1 MWLDNASKLDMLF
14 YKPYADLIKEIVE
27 DEDYNPLTI
36 GIFGL
41 WGAGKST
48 LLNMIKDSI
57 DTQNVE
63 CIEINA
69 WMFEGY
75 EDAKT
80 AIMESLLQTIES
92 NKKFTDKAGEEIK
105 GLLKRVNWMKLG
117 TKAVSFGAPLLT
129 SIGMAN
135 PFPLLLNVATDVL
148 SDKNK
153 ISETICNAAN
163 GLDNIRENYLNEK
176 EKSTVENIRQF
187 KNEFEKMLEKTGIK
201 NLVVLIDDLDRCNP
215 DRIIETL
222 EAIKLFLSVKNTT
235 FIIAAD
241 ENVIQYA
248 IKKKYPKEHN
258 YDPEIAQEYIEK
270 IIQLPIYIPELSSKD
285 IENYLLLLV
294 CQKYLSEGTFKKM
307 LKNIY
312 ESKILIREETI
323 TLSELHV
330 IISSIPDKKF
340 KNNSDIE
347 FEKDIDIINKIKD
360 IIAYTL
366 KGNPRQA
373 KRFLNTFVTKRKLAE
388 NYFGDDIDIKI
399 LTKLLVLQK
408 LDINLFKTLN
418 EWNKNFTTKNE
429 ELQKLYIAL
438 EKDDLSEYKLWDTV
452 QIRKWLKC
460 EPTDLFTKRLDK
472 YFYLT
477 RELLVDKPS
486 EQNIDAKTKELLEEI
501 GNSKPHNIDNIVDR
515 FSKIESG
522 QIKEGFNILL
532 PQIKEGKLELY
543 IVKSIFIHFID
554 YRKSIINEIEEGE
567 FIIELSDIP
576 LYEAM
581 YTADKENMK
590 KCIESLKMKG
600 RIQEKLYKMLIKGD
614 E

>member
-27 DEDYNPLTI
+27 NEEYNPLTI

-57 DTQNVE
+57 DTKEIE

-80 AIMESLLQTIES
+80 ALMESLLQTIES
-92 NKKFTDKAGEEIK
+92 NQKFMEKAGGEIK
-105 GLLKRVNWMKLG
+105 GLLKRVNWLKLG
-117 TKAVSFGAPLLT
+117 TKAMSYGAPLIA
-129 SIGMAN
+129 SVGMAN
-135 PFPLLLNVATDVL
+135 PLPLLLNVANDIV
-148 SDKNK
+148 SDKTK
-153 ISETICNAAN
+153 MADVISNTAD
-163 GLDNIRENYLNEK
+163 GLENIRENYLNEK
-176 EKSTVENIRQF
+176 KKSTVENIRQF
-187 KNEFEKMLEKTGIK
+187 KSEFEKMLEKIGIK

-258 YDPEIAQEYIEK
+258 YDPEISQEYIEK

-294 CQKYLSEGTFKKM
+294 CQKYLTEDTFKKL

-323 TLSELHV
+323 SLSELYV
-330 IISSIPDKKF
+330 IISGISDKKF
-340 KNNSDIE
+340 KNNSEVD
-347 FEKDIDIINKIKD
+347 FEKNIEIINKIKD

-373 KRFLNTFVTKRKLAE
+373 KRFLNTFVIKKKLAE

-408 LDINLFKTLN
+408 LDINLFKILN

-429 ELQKLYIAL
+429 ELQKLYIAF
-438 EKDDLSEYKLWDTV
+438 EKDDLTEYKLWDTV
-452 QIRKWLKC
+452 QIKKWLKC
-460 EPTDLFTKRLDK
+460 EPINLFAKRLDK

-477 RELLVDKPS
+477 RELLVEKPS
-486 EQNIDAKTKELLEEI
+486 EQNVDAKTKELLEEI
-501 GNSKPHNIDNIVDR
+501 GNSKPYNIDSIIDK
-515 FSKIESG
+515 FTELESS

-543 IVKSIFIHFID
+543 IVKSIFIHFND
-554 YRKSIINEIEEGE
+554 YRKAIINEIERGE
-567 FIIELSDIP
+567 FTIEVSDIP
-576 LYEAM
+576 IYEAM
-581 YTADKENMK
+581 YMTDKENMK
-590 KCIESLKMKG
+590 ECIENLKTKG
-600 RIQEKLYKMLIKGD
+600 RIQEKLYKMIVKGD

>member
-14 YKPYADLIKEIVE
+14 YKPYADLIKDIVE
-27 DEDYNPLTI
+27 DGTYNPLTI

-57 DTQNVE
+57 KTKNIE

-75 EDAKT
+75 EDAKI
-80 AIMESLLQTIES
+80 ALMESLLQTIES
-92 NKKFTDKAGEEIK
+92 NKKFADKASKEIK
-105 GLLKRVNWMKLG
+105 GLLKRVNWLKLG
-117 TKAVSFGAPLLT
+117 TKAISYGAPLIA

-135 PFPLLLNVATDVL
+135 PIPLLLNVATDIV
-148 SDKNK
+148 SDKTK
-153 ISETICNAAN
+153 IAETISNAAN
-163 GLDNIRENYLNEK
+163 GVENIRENYLNEK

-187 KNEFEKMLEKTGIK
+187 KNEFENMLEKTEIK

-241 ENVIQYA
+241 ESVIQYA

-258 YDPEIAQEYIEK
+258 YDPEISQEYIEK

-294 CQKYLSEGTFKKM
+294 CQKYLTEESFKKL

-312 ESKILIREETI
+312 ESKILIREESI
-323 TLSELHV
+323 SLSELHV
-330 IISSIPDKKF
+330 IINNISNKEF
-340 KNNSDIE
+340 RNNSETE
-347 FEKDIDIINKIKD
+347 FEKDVEIINKIKD

-373 KRFLNTFVTKRKLAE
+373 KRFLNTFVTKKKLAE

-429 ELQKLYIAL
+429 ELQKLYIAF

-477 RELLVDKPS
+477 RELLADKPS

-501 GNSKPHNIDNIVDR
+501 GNSKPHNIDNILDK
-515 FSKIESG
+515 FSKLESS

-543 IVKSIFIHFID
+543 IVKSMFIHFID
-554 YRKSIINEIEEGE
+554 YRKSIINEIEKGE

-581 YTADKENMK
+581 YTVDKENMK
-590 KCIESLKMKG
+590 ECIGILKTKG

>member
-1 MWLDNASKLDMLF
+1 
-14 YKPYADLIKEIVE
+14 
-27 DEDYNPLTI
+27 
-36 GIFGL
+36 
-41 WGAGKST
+41 
-48 LLNMIKDSI
+48 MIKDSI

-80 AIMESLLQTIES
+80 ALMESLLQTIES
-92 NKKFTDKAGEEIK
+92 NKKFVDKAGDEIK
-105 GLLKRVNWMKLG
+105 TLLKRVNWLKLG
-117 TKAVSFGAPLLT
+117 TKAISLGAPLLA
-129 SIGMAN
+129 SIGMSN
-135 PFPLLLNVATDVL
+135 PLPLVLNVATDII
-148 SDKNK
+148 SDKTK
-153 ISETICNAAN
+153 MAETISNAA
-163 GLDNIRENYLNEK
+163 DEVENIRENYLNEK

-187 KNEFEKMLEKTGIK
+187 KNEFERMLEKTEIK

-258 YDPEIAQEYIEK
+258 YDPEISQEYIEK

-294 CQKYLSEGTFKKM
+294 CQKYLVEESFKS
-307 LKNIY
+307 LLASIY

-323 TLSELHV
+323 SLSELHV
-330 IISSIPDKKF
+330 FINNLSNKEF
-340 KNNSDIE
+340 KNDNEEEFKKDIE
-347 FEKDIDIINKIKD
+347 IINKIKD

-373 KRFLNTFVTKRKLAE
+373 KRFLNTFITKKKLAE
-388 NYFGDDIDIKI
+388 NYFGEDIDIKI

-408 LDINLFKTLN
+408 LDVNLFKTLN
-418 EWNKNFTTKNE
+418 EWNKKFTTKNE
-429 ELQKLYIAL
+429 ELQKLYIAF
-438 EKDDLSEYKLWDTV
+438 EQNDLSEYKLWDTI
-452 QIRKWLKC
+452 QIKKWLKC

-477 RELLVDKPS
+477 RELLIEKPS
-486 EQNIDAKTKELLEEI
+486 EQNIDAKTKEILEKI
-501 GNSKPHNIDNIVDR
+501 GNSKPHNIDSIVNKFNR
-515 FSKIESG
+515 LEPG
-522 QIKEGFNILL
+522 QIKEGFNVLL
-532 PQIKEGKLELY
+532 PQIRAGNLEIH
-543 IVKSIFIHFID
+543 IVKSIFIQFPD
-554 YRKSIINEIEEGE
+554 YRDSIINEIEKGE
-567 FIIELSDIP
+567 YNIELPNIP
-576 LYEAM
+576 AYQTM
-581 YTADKENMK
+581 YSSDKEKMK
-590 KCIESLKMKG
+590 GCIENLKTKG
-600 RIQEKLYKMLIKGD
+600 RIQPKLYDMIMKGD

>member
-80 AIMESLLQTIES
+80 ALMESLLQTIES

-117 TKAVSFGAPLLT
+117 TKAVSFGAPLLA

-187 KNEFEKMLEKTGIK
+187 KNEFEKMLEKTEIK

-248 IKKKYPKEHN
+248 IKKKYPKEHD

-294 CQKYLSEGTFKKM
+294 CQKYLSEETFKKM

-388 NYFGDDIDIKI
+388 NYFGEDIDIKI

-408 LDINLFKTLN
+408 LDINLFKILN

-501 GNSKPHNIDNIVDR
+501 
-515 FSKIESG
+515 
-522 QIKEGFNILL
+522 
-532 PQIKEGKLELY
+532 
-543 IVKSIFIHFID
+543 
-554 YRKSIINEIEEGE
+554 
-567 FIIELSDIP
+567 
-576 LYEAM
+576 
-581 YTADKENMK
+581 
-590 KCIESLKMKG
+590 
-600 RIQEKLYKMLIKGD
+600 
-614 E
+614 